1 MTLKE
6 LFTRKNFFKFVK
18 YILIFT
24 ISVFL
29 ISLIIPYI
37 EEFSLETDPKIE
49 EIKLK
54 IAPLFSKNV
63 KHTGILEVI
72 NSRDVMAEIDMYKGN
87 KSYTIN
93 KEKVYL
99 CLKDKDGEYY
109 NDNLLI
115 FVTLHELSHVISDT
129 IGHDKKFNNI
139 FDALLKKA
147 AEMNIYNPKL
157 PIDQNYCTY

>member
-1 MTLKE
+1 MSKIRTAVY
-6 LFTRKNFFKFVK
+6 NFFKFLFICSLVA
-18 YILIFT
+18 
-24 ISVFL
+24 
-29 ISLIIPYI
+29 LIILLVTSYI
-37 EEFSLETDPKIE
+37 EEFSLQGDPKID
-49 EIKLK
+49 EIKIK
-54 IAPLFSKNV
+54 IAPLFSKNI
-63 KHTGILEVI
+63 KYQGILEVI
-72 NSRDVMAEIDMYKGN
+72 NNRDVMNEIDIYKGN

-99 CLKDKDGEYY
+99 CLKDENGNYY

-139 FDALLKKA
+139 FDELLKKA
-147 AEMNIYNPKL
+147 TEMNIYDPKL

>member
-1 MTLKE
+1 MIISKDRFKKFC
-6 LFTRKNFFKFVK
+6 LFLLCCALVGF
-18 YILIFT
+18 LIFCLT
-24 ISVFL
+24 Q
-29 ISLIIPYI
+29 YI
-37 EEFSLETDPKIE
+37 EDFSLQGDPKIE

-54 IAPLFSKNV
+54 IAPLFSKNI

-72 NSRDVMAEIDMYKGN
+72 NNRDIMNEIDIYKGD

-99 CLKDKDGEYY
+99 CLKDEHGEYY

-139 FDALLKKA
+139 FDQLLKKA
-147 AEMNIYNPKL
+147 TELNIYDPKL

>member
-1 MTLKE
+1 MSNLKSK
-6 LFTRKNFFKFVK
+6 FYNCIKFVF
-18 YILIFT
+18 ICGLA
-24 ISVFL
+24 VL
-29 ISLIIPYI
+29 LIILVTSYI
-37 EEFSLETDPKIE
+37 EEFSLQGDPKID

-54 IAPLFSKNV
+54 ISPLFSKNI
-63 KHTGILEVI
+63 KHTGVLHNI
-72 NSRDVMAEIDMYKGN
+72 NNRDIMNEIDIYKGN

-99 CLKDKDGEYY
+99 CLKDENDEYY

-129 IGHDKKFNNI
+129 IGHDKKFNSI
-139 FDALLKKA
+139 FDELLKKA
-147 AEMNIYNPKL
+147 TEMNIYDPKL

>member
-1 MTLKE
+1 MS
-6 LFTRKNFFKFVK
+6 NFIYYSKRTIKLLVLAG
-18 YILIFT
+18 LIFVIAMFVT
-24 ISVFL
+24 T
-29 ISLIIPYI
+29 YI
-37 EEFSLETDPKIE
+37 EEFSLQGDPKID
-49 EIKLK
+49 EIKIK
-54 IAPLFSKNV
+54 IAPLFSKDV
-63 KHTGILEVI
+63 KHSGILDVI
-72 NSRDVMAEIDMYKGN
+72 NSRDVMNEIYIYKGN

-99 CLKDKDGEYY
+99 CLKDENGEYY

-139 FDALLKKA
+139 FDELLRKA
-147 AEMNIYNPKL
+147 TEMNIYDPKL